1 MWWFSRII
9 LVLAA
14 VDSILWIILG
24 YRWSLLSEADFE
36 ARTKPALVA
45 YLGAWI
51 SCFFSIV
58 FAWLAVYLHFKRYK
72 IKDDKEGS
80 NRSERKVKMQVVLW
94 HDVFV
99 LAILTTIAYEWH
111 HFFSRL

>member
-1 MWWFSRII
+1 M
-9 LVLAA
+9 LAA

-24 YRWSLLSEADFE
+24 YRWSLLSETDFE

-45 YLGAWI
+45 YLGAWT
-51 SCFFSIV
+51 SCFLSIV
-58 FAWLAVYLHFKRYK
+58 FAWLAVYLHFKRNE
-72 IKDDKEGS
+72 IKGDKEGP
-80 NRSERKVKMQVVLW
+80 NHSERKVKIQIVLW

-99 LAILTTIAYEWH
+99 LAVLIAITYEWH